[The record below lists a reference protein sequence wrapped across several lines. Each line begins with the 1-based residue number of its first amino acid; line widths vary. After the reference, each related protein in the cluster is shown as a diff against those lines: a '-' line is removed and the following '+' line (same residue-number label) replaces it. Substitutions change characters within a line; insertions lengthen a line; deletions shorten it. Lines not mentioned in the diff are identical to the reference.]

1 MNDGTRMAASNACGD
16 RDVPM
21 HIVQALV
28 ALNVGGSE
36 LVATELSE
44 YLTAAGHRVT
54 LIAADGPIGDRARA
68 CGAGHL
74 DWPIGKKRLSTLA
87 YIKRLA
93 QWFSEEKPDIV
104 HVHSRLPAWI
114 CWRALQ
120 RVDKAI
126 RPEFLTTMHGH
137 YSVSGYSSIMA
148 RGQRT
153 IAVSEHIRRYTL
165 KNYPSAAPG
174 EIVTIHGGASRE
186 DFPYGHRPADGW
198 RAGVEAEYP
207 ELAGKRWL
215 QLPGRVTRWK
225 GHVDFLH
232 LMESLKDDYP
242 DVQGL
247 FVGGCKAGSRY
258 QAELETLAV
267 KMGIRDRITF
277 TGDRLDIRDWM
288 AESALMFNLSND
300 PPEAFGRTVLETLCL
315 GRPMIAWN
323 HGGAAEIMAA
333 MFPPG
338 AVTPLDFSG
347 LEERTRAFLDHPPV
361 VEESGAFTLRESMNK
376 HLDVYRELIG
386 GRRL

>member
-1 MNDGTRMAASNACGD
+1 
-16 RDVPM
+16 M
-21 HIVQALV
+21 HVVQALV

-44 YLTAAGHRVT
+44 FLTGAGHQVT
-54 LIAADGPIGDRARA
+54 IIAADGPIGDRARA

-74 DWPIGKKRLSTLA
+74 DWPIGKKRLSTLR
-87 YIKRLA
+87 YITRLA
-93 QWFSEEKPDIV
+93 RWFEEEQPDIV
-104 HVHSRLPAWI
+104 HAHSRLPAWI

-120 RVDKAI
+120 RVDESI

-148 RGQRT
+148 RGRRT

-165 KNYPSAAPG
+165 GNYPAAQADD
-174 EIVTIHGGASRE
+174 IVTIHGGASRD
-186 DFPYGHRPADGW
+186 DFPFAHRPPDGW
-198 RAGVEAEYP
+198 RASIDREFP
-207 ELAGKRWL
+207 ELKGKRWL
-215 QLPGRVTRWK
+215 MLPGRVTRWK

-232 LMESLKDDYP
+232 LMEALADDYH

-247 FVGGCKAGSRY
+247 FVGGCRIGSRY
-258 QAELETLAV
+258 QAELETLAG
-267 KMGIRDRITF
+267 KMGIRERITF

-288 AESALMFNLSND
+288 AESALAFNLSND

-333 MFPPG
+333 MFPQG
-338 AVTPLDFSG
+338 AVDPLDFAG
-347 LEERTRAFLDHPPV
+347 LEARTRTFLDRPPS
-361 VEESGAFTLRESMNK
+361 VEESGAFTLNESMNK
-376 HLDVYRELIG
+376 HLDVYRELIE
-386 GRRL
+386 GRNR